1 MDKEAE
7 RKPEECSIMRA
18 KYKRQFKKEG
28 IVNSVK
34 CFKVVKTISV
44 VVMPFKS
51 YPISNY
57 LIFLSI
63 CLIFKKFWPSCEASG
78 IFVP

>member
-18 KYKRQFKKEG
+18 KYKGQFKKEG

-34 CFKVVKTISV
+34 CFKVVKMRLRV
-44 VVMPFKS
+44 
-51 YPISNY
+51 
-57 LIFLSI
+57 L
-63 CLIFKKFWPSCEASG
+63 
-78 IFVP
+78 

>member
-18 KYKRQFKKEG
+18 KYKEQFKKEG

-34 CFKVVKTISV
+34 CFKAVE
-44 VVMPFKS
+44 MR
-51 YPISNY
+51 
-57 LIFLSI
+57 
-63 CLIFKKFWPSCEASG
+63 
-78 IFVP
+78 